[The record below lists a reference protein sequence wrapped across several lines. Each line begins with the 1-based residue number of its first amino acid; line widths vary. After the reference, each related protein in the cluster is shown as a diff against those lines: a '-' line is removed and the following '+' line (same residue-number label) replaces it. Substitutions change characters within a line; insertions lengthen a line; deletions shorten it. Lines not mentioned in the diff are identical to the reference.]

1 MKYGLGYDWD
11 SVMPGVAAVLVT
23 LKLDGV
29 SEVAQTYLE
38 GYVLAKWEVR
48 LHYFTIVFYCLSG
61 LQLVMCRLLGW
72 QFGQR
77 AVLPAF
83 SRCPCGLGLISA

>member
-1 MKYGLGYDWD
+1 MKINNMKYGLGYDWD

-48 LHYFTIVFYCLSG
+48 AVFF
-61 LQLVMCRLLGW
+61 LVGEFAK
-72 QFGQR
+72 FGE
-77 AVLPAF
+77 F
-83 SRCPCGLGLISA
+83 